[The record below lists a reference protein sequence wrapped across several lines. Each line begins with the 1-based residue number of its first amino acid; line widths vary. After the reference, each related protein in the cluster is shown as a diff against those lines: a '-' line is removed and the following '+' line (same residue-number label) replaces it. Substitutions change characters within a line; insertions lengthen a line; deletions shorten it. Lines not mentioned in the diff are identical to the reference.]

1 MCSTEPL
8 GRRILN
14 VVFEISRVCL
24 SDWRGS
30 TRTLPLQRR
39 LLTAAFFPRVSPAI
53 SDQWFDVPG
62 LFPQLVSRSSEHVR
76 LSEVMLSHLLVVL
89 AFADTLFRSVIFHDS
104 GVSRM
109 LDPHESLKLEI
120 EQPHMS
126 LRTSQFCVYGLLQS
140 H

>member
-76 LSEVMLSHLLVVL
+76 LSEV
-89 AFADTLFRSVIFHDS
+89 RSNVEPPVS
-104 GVSRM
+104 GACFCRYSF
-109 LDPHESLKLEI
+109 
-120 EQPHMS
+120 S
-126 LRTSQFCVYGLLQS
+126 LRHFP
-140 H
+140 